1 MTDDLRAPRPSQFS
15 LLTPTYSLRQCLRTY
30 VSPVSAKP
38 PPCLVESL
46 QSHFDYFQEH
56 QTNRQNAHPASSI
69 MRTMEQQQQG
79 RHNKRKMIRGVAV
92 LILCVISIFSVDN
105 FLQSAES
112 DDRPIGRRFL
122 LVESLITMSPWAYRN
137 LVDINESPN
146 ASDETAMFW

>member
-1 MTDDLRAPRPSQFS
+1 
-15 LLTPTYSLRQCLRTY
+15 
-30 VSPVSAKP
+30 
-38 PPCLVESL
+38 
-46 QSHFDYFQEH
+46 
-56 QTNRQNAHPASSI
+56 

-122 LVESLITMSPWAYRN
+122 LVESLITMSPWAHRN